1 MITSLEHVAIV
12 ADDPRALADWY
23 CTALGCEIAI
33 ADETYSTYFVAVPGT
48 GVLEILPSSDR
59 PRMEAEG
66 DDAGI
71 RHIAFTVADFEEACQ
86 HIKEQGIELL
96 QPISVSSTGTKLA
109 FFPDLEGNILQFV
122 YRPKP
127 LR

>member
-48 GVLEILPSSDR
+48 GVLEILPLQRPSPHGSRRGRRRHTAHRLHRDR
-59 PRMEAEG
+59 FRRGLSAHQG
-66 DDAGI
+66 AGH
-71 RHIAFTVADFEEACQ
+71 RTPATHLREFD
-86 HIKEQGIELL
+86 
-96 QPISVSSTGTKLA
+96 GTKLA

>member
-1 MITSLEHVAIV
+1 VV
-12 ADDPRALADWY
+12 
-23 CTALGCEIAI
+23 
-33 ADETYSTYFVAVPGT
+33 
-48 GVLEILPSSDR
+48 
-59 PRMEAEG
+59 
-66 DDAGI
+66 
-71 RHIAFTVADFEEACQ
+71 DFEEACQ
-86 HIKEQGIELL
+86 HIKERGIELL